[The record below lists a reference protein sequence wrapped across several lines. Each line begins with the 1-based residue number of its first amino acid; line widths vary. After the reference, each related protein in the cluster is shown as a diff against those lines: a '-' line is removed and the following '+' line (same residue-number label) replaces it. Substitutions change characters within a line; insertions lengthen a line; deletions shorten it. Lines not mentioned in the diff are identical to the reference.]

1 MIDHADKSK
10 VMIDLTQDDENENFE
25 DDDEKKDVM
34 IDHADKSKVMI
45 DLTQDD
51 ENENFEDD
59 DEEKDS
65 SSVENTFIPS
75 KRKYIKSQVF
85 FALYN

>member
-1 MIDHADKSK
+1 MNNHNNIINNNQIIDNDEELNIYT
-10 VMIDLTQDDENENFE
+10 ID
-25 DDDEKKDVM
+25 
-34 IDHADKSKVMI
+34 DHADKSKVMI

-65 SSVENTFIPS
+65 SNVENTFIPS
-75 KRKYIKSQVF
+75 KRKYIKSKVF